1 MNSVGCLVPV
11 PWHCDPRPHSAL
23 ADVVIGDNVVTILAI
38 VLLALLVIYVL
49 KRL

>member
-11 PWHCDPRPHSAL
+11 PWHCDPRPAL
-23 ADVVIGDNVVTILAI
+23 ADVVVGGDVVTILAI